1 MGTALL
7 ISDFGKALLFIL
19 GACIFVV
26 GGLLTSKLIAP
37 NRPNPE
43 KGSTYECGEDPVGN
57 ARIQLNMR
65 FYVVALIF
73 LIFDVEIIFLFPWS
87 TVFADAGYIETAPQ
101 WGIFAFVEAMVFAG
115 ILLLG
120 LAYVW
125 VKGDLDWIRPEPI
138 APDIKTGI
146 PDAVYENFNTQT
158 LTPPEPQP
166 EPELQA

>member
-1 MGTALL
+1 MGTVLL

-19 GACIFVV
+19 GATLFVV
-26 GGLLTSKLIAP
+26 AGLLTSKLIAP

-43 KGSTYECGEDPVGN
+43 KNSTYECGEDPVGN

-87 TVFADAGYIETAPQ
+87 TVFADAGFIAEAPM
-101 WGIFAFVEAMVFAG
+101 WGIFAFVEALVFAG

-138 APDIKTGI
+138 APIIKTGI
-146 PDAVYENFNTQT
+146 PDAVYENFNTERT
-158 LTPPEPQP
+158 LQPPL
-166 EPELQA
+166 EPELQPQV